1 MTFEERNK
9 LAIDQLAK
17 QKPFTLEQAKAQ
29 AKRLKDNSVGGYKK
43 GTIFLEIKNMLGF
56 TNDEKEELYV
66 LLRAWQGIGMGEQE
80 IRNELKAY
88 GIQ

>member
-9 LAIDQLAK
+9 LATDQLAK
-17 QKPFTLEQAKAQ
+17 QKPITLEEAKAQ
-29 AKRLKDNSVGGYKK
+29 AKWIKDNAVGGYRK
-43 GTIFLEIKNMLGF
+43 GTIFLEIKNMAGF

-66 LLRAWQGIGMGEQE
+66 LLRAWQGMGMGEQE

-88 GIQ
+88 GI